1 MRLALKRLISGDASP
16 NRMQDA
22 VFHHSRH
29 AAVAVRRA
37 VATSRA
43 LPLRYR
49 GREFLTGGLL
59 AAAPWVLLPLAA
71 GAGAVC
77 TVTCW

>member
-1 MRLALKRLISGDASP
+1 MH
-16 NRMQDA
+16 DA
-22 VFHHSRH
+22 VPHHHSR
-29 AAVAVRRA
+29 AVAPVRRA

-59 AAAPWVLLPLAA
+59 AAALLVLSMPAA
-71 GAGAVC
+71 AIGLDDI
-77 TVTCW
+77 